1 MNRFSA
7 GDVVFV
13 VSWDCG
19 GTVLEDC
26 DTGYFVQ
33 GESLCD
39 FVSDIDVEGVA
50 AYGSIGDADE
60 SA

>member
-1 MNRFSA
+1 LKRFDT
-7 GDVVFV
+7 GDSVFV

-26 DTGYFVQ
+26 ETGYYVQ
-33 GESLCD
+33 GENLCD

-50 AYGSIGDADE
+50 SARIGDADE